1 MTKINL
7 EYLEDM
13 YDSLPTRERTRT
25 NVERVVGSLTDN
37 RRMVKPNRDGAHK
50 RINFDRNSKL
60 KWYRKVNIP
69 GSHDAQP
76 KWSNLEMWGRK

>member
-37 RRMVKPNRDGAHK
+37 RRMVKSQRDGAIK
-50 RINFDRNSKL
+50 RARQMKESL
-60 KWYRKVNIP
+60 R
-69 GSHDAQP
+69 
-76 KWSNLEMWGRK
+76 

>member
-50 RINFDRNSKL
+50 RMHLQEWER
-60 KWYRKVNIP
+60 
-69 GSHDAQP
+69 
-76 KWSNLEMWGRK
+76 